1 MQNTSVAEGEVRK
14 MFDELEI
21 LKKVLPV
28 IPCGDDVPVGPGDDC
43 AAIDLGNGPML
54 LAAVDQLIADV
65 HYLGQETPPEEA
77 GLKLLKRNLSDIAA
91 MGGVPRWALLTV
103 AAGGRE
109 NDWISRFMLAV
120 ANGCRQYGVSLTGG
134 DLAALAKGMEGDV
147 STLTILGTVEPETI
161 RLRSGAKAGDRIF
174 VTGTLG
180 NSFYS
185 GHHLHFEPRLREG
198 RFLAQGGFASAM
210 MDISDGLLLDA
221 GRMTESSGL
230 TMVLDPAAL
239 PLRQGADIAGA
250 LGDGEDYELLFAV
263 PPEKVEKLHQM
274 WEASFAPLHEIGVLQ
289 QGRPA
294 ILDPEGRELTRIYQ
308 NGYIHGT

>member
-1 MQNTSVAEGEVRK
+1 

-21 LKKVLPV
+21 LKKVLPA

-43 AAIDLGNGPML
+43 AAIDLGNGTLL

-65 HYLGQETPPEEA
+65 HYLGEKTPPEEA

-103 AAGGRE
+103 AAGGRD
-109 NDWISRFMLAV
+109 NDWISRFLLAV
-120 ANGCRQYGVSLTGG
+120 AEGCRKYGVSLTGG
-134 DLAALAKGMEGDV
+134 DLAGLPRQYHGDV
-147 STLTILGTVEPETI
+147 STLTILGTAERETI
-161 RLRSGAKAGDRIF
+161 QLRSGAKAGDRVF

-185 GHHLHFEPRLREG
+185 EHHLHFEPRLREG
-198 RFLAQGGFASAM
+198 RFLAQHGFARAM

-221 GRMTESSGL
+221 GRMAESSAL

-239 PLRQGADIAGA
+239 PLREGADIAGA

-263 PPEKVEKLHQM
+263 PPEKVESLLQA
-274 WEASFAPLHEIGVLQ
+274 WDASFAPLHEIGELQHGSPAVLD
-289 QGRPA
+289 R
-294 ILDPEGRELTRIYQ
+294 EGRDLTRIYQ